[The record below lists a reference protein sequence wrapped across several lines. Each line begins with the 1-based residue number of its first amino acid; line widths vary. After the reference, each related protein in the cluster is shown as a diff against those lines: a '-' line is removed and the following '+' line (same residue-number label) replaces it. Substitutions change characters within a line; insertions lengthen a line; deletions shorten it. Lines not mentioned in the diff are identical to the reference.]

1 MEEKENREAREG
13 EVGGVVWVERRLEE
27 VPVLEREDGS
37 DGLLVLGREEERELV
52 GRTENLE
59 SGFR

>member
-1 MEEKENREAREG
+1 VEEKEKREAREG
-13 EVGGVVWVERRLEE
+13 EVGGVVWVEGRLDEVTVLGREE
-27 VPVLEREDGS
+27 GL

-52 GRTENLE
+52 GGIENLE